1 MVDVIEYFGCAEE
14 VIAELRDRGFKSKRN
29 VETHIC
35 DHLQSALAVLKYCT
49 LYNKDMRQVYRT
61 VLAAIAPTKVNAR
74 DQSGWAH
81 LYEQRLDIPRDT
93 QDFHLGPKR
102 ANG

>member
-35 DHLQSALAVLKYCT
+35 DIISSQ
-49 LYNKDMRQVYRT
+49 
-61 VLAAIAPTKVNAR
+61 P
-74 DQSGWAH
+74 
-81 LYEQRLDIPRDT
+81 
-93 QDFHLGPKR
+93 
-102 ANG
+102 